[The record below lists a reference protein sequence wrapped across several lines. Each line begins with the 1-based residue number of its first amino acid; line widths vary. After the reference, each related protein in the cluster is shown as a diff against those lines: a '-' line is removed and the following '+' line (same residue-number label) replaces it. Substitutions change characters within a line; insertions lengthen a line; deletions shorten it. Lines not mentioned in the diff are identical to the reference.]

1 VVRVLVVE
9 DEAVLAD
16 SIARGLRDE
25 GMAVDIALDGAAALE
40 RAAVNRYDVI
50 VLDRDLPVVHG
61 DDVCRQLAA
70 DGGVARVLM
79 LTAARAV
86 GERIAGLSLG
96 ADDYLPKPFA
106 FGELVARVRA
116 LARRSGAPS
125 PPILASGGITVDPR
139 LRVATRDGRRL
150 ALTRKELAV
159 LEALLEA
166 DGAVVSA
173 ESLLERV
180 WDEHADPFTG
190 TVRMTIMKLRR
201 KLGDPPAVETL
212 PGEGYRITR
221 DDDAG
226 GTS

>member
-1 VVRVLVVE
+1 VLVVE
-9 DEAVLAD
+9 DEAVLAE

-25 GMAVDIALDGAAALE
+25 GMAVDIALDGATALE

-50 VLDRDLPVVHG
+50 VLDRDLPVMHG
-61 DDVCRQLAA
+61 DDVCRRLSA
-70 DGGVARVLM
+70 DGSVARVLM

-116 LARRSGAPS
+116 LARRSG
-125 PPILASGGITVDPR
+125 PPLPAILGCGGLTVDPR

-150 ALTRKELAV
+150 TLTRKELAV

-173 ESLLERV
+173 EDLLERV

-201 KLGDPPAVETL
+201 KLGDPPVIETL
-212 PGEGYRITR
+212 PGEGYRIAR
-221 DDDAG
+221 SDAAG
-226 GTS
+226 VR